1 MEVYEAIK
9 KRRSIR
15 SFTREP
21 IPVKILEKCVDA
33 ARLAPSSAN
42 LQPLEYVV
50 VNEKNLLK
58 EVFSTLK
65 WAGYLDWNPS
75 LKESPT
81 GYIVVLKN
89 REIMEKGEYDVGMA
103 VENIVL
109 VAMEEGIGSCI
120 LSSIDRGKLRKI
132 LKIPERINVEL
143 VVALGYANEKSIA
156 EEMEKSIK
164 YYRDKDGVLRV
175 PKRKL
180 EDIMHKNGYTKKSS
194 QV

>member
-58 EVFSTLK
+58 EVFSTLE

-180 EDIMHKNGYTKKSS
+180 EDIMHKNVYTKKSS